1 MLASDLHVHL
11 DGSLRE
17 TTLVE
22 LARTQGAWPRG
33 LADDAYAARLRFR
46 EGMSLAECLRRFEAP
61 VALLQSAASLRRAAC
76 ELVEDSHLDGAHHIE
91 VRLSPPLHTR
101 GGLSPDEVIE
111 AVLSGLELG
120 EARAAQ
126 TSPGDRASARIIV
139 TVLEGMTGDVAAA
152 LVALAAR
159 HAGGVTGV
167 DLAGDE
173 ALFDA
178 GRYRRAFSM
187 ARDAGLG
194 LVVHAGEGHGA
205 EHIRDAVMELGA
217 QRIGHG
223 TSASR
228 DPSVVSLLAERG
240 VTVEVCLSSNVHTGA
255 VERLELHPL
264 RALLARGVRAVLATD
279 NRFFS
284 STTLSREYDLA
295 RERLGV
301 TSEDVAALVMESA
314 RAAFLPEVEK
324 RALRALYAA
333 SLGREAGAADGRA
346 RPGGG
351 TAQRECGP

>member
-17 TTLVE
+17 ATLVE
-22 LARTQGAWPRG
+22 LARAQGAWPRG
-33 LADDAYAARLRFR
+33 LEDGAYAARLRFR

-61 VALLQSAASLRRAAC
+61 VALLQSAAGLRRAAC
-76 ELVEDSHLDGAHHIE
+76 ELVEDSHLDGARHIE
-91 VRLSPPLHTR
+91 VRLCPPLHTR
-101 GGLSPDEVIE
+101 GGLGCDEVVE

-126 TSPGDRASARIIV
+126 TSPGDSASARVIV
-139 TVLEGMTGDVAAA
+139 TILEGMTEDEAAA
-152 LVALAAR
+152 LAALAAR
-159 HAGGVTGV
+159 HAGGVVGI

-178 GRYRRAFSM
+178 ERYRRAFSM

-194 LVVHAGEGHGA
+194 LAVHAGEGHEA
-205 EHIRDAVMELGA
+205 RHIRDAVTELGA
-217 QRIGHG
+217 RRIGHG
-223 TSASR
+223 TSAAR
-228 DPSVVSLLAERG
+228 DPAVMALLAERG

-284 STTLSREYDLA
+284 STTLSREHDLA

-301 TSEDVAALVMESA
+301 TSEEAAAMVVESA
-314 RAAFLPEVEK
+314 RAAFLPEDEK
-324 RALRALYAA
+324 RALAALYAA
-333 SLGREAGAADGRA
+333 SLGRAAGA
-346 RPGGG
+346 PGGAARRG
-351 TAQRECGP
+351 GGAAPPEGGP